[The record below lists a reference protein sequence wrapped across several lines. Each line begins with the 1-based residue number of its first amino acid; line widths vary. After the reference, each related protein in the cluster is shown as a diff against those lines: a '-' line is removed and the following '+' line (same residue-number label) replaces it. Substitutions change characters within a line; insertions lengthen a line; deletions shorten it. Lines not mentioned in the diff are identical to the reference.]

1 MTGRVMSVKFNQA
14 ESQIIKLC
22 GGFPQGS
29 LIGQDCYLGAS
40 HNAAD
45 HVCTEDHFRYI
56 DDLEILELIN
66 DQ

>member
-1 MTGRVMSVKFNQA
+1 MSSHYNQA
-14 ESQIIKLC
+14 KYKILDLI